1 LIKEEIASKLN
12 KTWSSYRTITIRKE
26 YLQISA
32 FQERDHDCGDP
43 YSQICIW
50 FVTRYIQIIRSRD
63 DETAESMSQ
72 SMNYIIIISEKYKG
86 PLKMWVQNEWKY
98 AWHNYKSD
106 PNREIIIIN
115 YDMLD
120 NKNVFSHDYL

>member
-1 LIKEEIASKLN
+1 MTVEIHILRFVSAS
-12 KTWSSYRTITIRKE
+12 
-26 YLQISA
+26 LQ
-32 FQERDHDCGDP
+32 D
-43 YSQICIW
+43 
-50 FVTRYIQIIRSRD
+50 T
-63 DETAESMSQ
+63 
-72 SMNYIIIISEKYKG
+72 KYKG

-120 NKNVFSHDYL
+120 NKNVAKRHRKGS